1 MVRSGRF
8 DGGARVMGRSTGARL
23 EAGAARGIVPRLG
36 ARSVIAPLVMVGAM
50 VNALFGGVATAQT
63 AVEMAPLAAAY
74 GSAVHAFYAGDYE
87 RSHELLTTAIDAGIE
102 DPRAWY
108 FRGLS
113 ALRLGRSD
121 EAEMDFTEGAE
132 RESSRVGRWPVSR
145 SLERVQGT
153 DRLRLERHR
162 VRARVAALQRDR
174 EAFRRRY
181 SELDEAQPEV
191 LRSRVPATPRRDTG
205 SPFGDE
211 VAPET
216 IPTPPEPGADA
227 ATPPEPAAAP
237 IELEADPFAN

>member
-1 MVRSGRF
+1 
-8 DGGARVMGRSTGARL
+8 MGRSTGAML
-23 EAGAARGIVPRLG
+23 EAGGARAVPPRLG
-36 ARSVIAPLVMVGAM
+36 ARSMIAPLVMVGAL
-50 VNALFGGVATAQT
+50 VGGAVAHGQT

-74 GSAVHAFYAGDYE
+74 GSAVHAFFAGDYD

-113 ALRLGRSD
+113 ALRLGRTD
-121 EAEMDFTEGAE
+121 EAEVDFTEGAE

-145 SLERVQGT
+145 SLERVQGA

-174 EAFRRRY
+174 ESFRRRY

-191 LRSRVPATPRRDTG
+191 LRRRVPTTPPRDTD

-216 IPTPPEPGADA
+216 IPTPPEPGVEP

-237 IELEADPFAN
+237 IKLEADPFGN